1 MTPIS
6 ERAAEPRR
14 RGLRIVRAVVILA
27 VLGAVFAGAA
37 LLIAGLDTSSDPAD
51 APAVFVTQPGFQPG
65 ATPPCLMH
73 QTAQPNSAYRG
84 GPDSQALP
92 QLTFL
97 AYYTAAGKLPFCDA
111 QPATDTDTTWAQIY
125 VQLTNNPDKVVT
137 ILGVGGG

>member
-1 MTPIS
+1 MTRIS
-6 ERAAEPRR
+6 GLATELSR

-27 VLGAVFAGAA
+27 VLGAVFVGAG
-37 LLIAGLDTSSDPAD
+37 LLIAGLATSSDPAD
-51 APAVFVTQPGFQPG
+51 APPVFVTQPGFQPG
-65 ATPPCLMH
+65 ATPPCLLH
-73 QTAQPNSAYRG
+73 QPAQPNSAYRG
-84 GPDSQALP
+84 GPDSHALA

-97 AYYTAAGKLPFCDA
+97 AYYTAAGNLPFCDA

>member
-1 MTPIS
+1 MTRIS
-6 ERAAEPRR
+6 EPAAEPRR
-14 RGLRIVRAVVILA
+14 RGLRIVRAVVVLA
-27 VLGAVFAGAA
+27 VLGAVFVGAA

-65 ATPPCLMH
+65 ATPPCLVH

-111 QPATDTDTTWAQIY
+111 QPATDTDKTWAQIY

>member
-1 MTPIS
+1 M
-6 ERAAEPRR
+6 
-14 RGLRIVRAVVILA
+14 
-27 VLGAVFAGAA
+27 LGAIFAGAA

-65 ATPPCLMH
+65 ATPPCLLH

-84 GPDSQALP
+84 GPDSRALP

-111 QPATDTDTTWAQIY
+111 QPATDTDKTWAQIY
-125 VQLTNNPDKVVT
+125 LQLTNNPDNVVT

>member
-1 MTPIS
+1 MTRIS
-6 ERAAEPRR
+6 EHAAEPRR

-27 VLGAVFAGAA
+27 VLGAIFAGAA

-65 ATPPCLMH
+65 ATPPCLLH

-111 QPATDTDTTWAQIY
+111 QPATDTDKTWAQIY
-125 VQLTNNPDKVVT
+125 LQLTNDPDKVVT